1 MALDATVRARVDVEL
16 KQDVEKILSEIG
28 LSTSQA
34 ITMFMKGIR
43 RERGIPMELKI
54 PNEETIQ
61 AMKDAK
67 MGINMEKTTL
77 KEMID
82 EHIWESE
89 DMKKEL
95 IEMLRDKGIEI

>member
-43 RERGIPMELKI
+43 RERGIPFELKI
-54 PNEETIQ
+54 PNDETLE
-61 AMKDAK
+61 AMREAE

-95 IEMLRDKGIEI
+95 IEMLRNKGIEI

>member
-1 MALDATVRARVDVEL
+1 MNDSKRV
-16 KQDVEKILSEIG
+16 
-28 LSTSQA
+28 
-34 ITMFMKGIR
+34 
-43 RERGIPMELKI
+43 

-61 AMKDAK
+61 AMKDVE

-82 EHIWESE
+82 EHQWESE

-95 IEMLRDKGIEI
+95 IEMLKSKGIDI

>member
-1 MALDATVRARVDVEL
+1 MNDSNSV
-16 KQDVEKILSEIG
+16 
-28 LSTSQA
+28 
-34 ITMFMKGIR
+34 
-43 RERGIPMELKI
+43 

-61 AMKDAK
+61 AMKDAE

-82 EHIWESE
+82 EHTWESE